1 MKENVKFPLLEL
13 GHCQIKENLQ
23 HFYNFSSIVIFNPEH
38 VETPCIQNYISSNLH
53 PKDLEVSKGRRR
65 LEWGDHPVCWSSK
78 GKNCC
83 QAEELESLS

>member
-1 MKENVKFPLLEL
+1 MLRHPV
-13 GHCQIKENLQ
+13 
-23 HFYNFSSIVIFNPEH
+23 YSILVN
-38 VETPCIQNYISSNLH
+38 SNLH